1 MEIGNTK
8 IKAASTMSLNDKSNI
23 MTSISFEEGTSAKD
37 RRAVAREVISRF
49 IGQYTTSDAMAI
61 RVADRIDKKPVET
74 LDINMDVPKDIKGV
88 TEKTMRALGSKLQ
101 IRYNGAT
108 EKYSFP
114 LIISVGQTKYLL
126 QGVDDQIQNNSF
138 GKSVINSIVGSG
150 QYINEGFSARYAIIP
165 TQLTTGTLS
174 PIGFTKE
181 ASQKYMSYVS
191 GKEKLDYIAPE
202 FTKAEE
208 KVASLP
214 QSEQTQT
221 QSATSKVIE
230 GDIFAGNGIPVI
242 TTNLGGV
249 HGAGLAQ
256 AAKAKGLIKQGD
268 GVFKANDKV
277 VQLPVKKVWSDN
289 MAMNDNMELMKESL
303 RSLIK
308 VARENTD
315 NTYLLPLAGLGH
327 GEGNIE
333 TILPLLIQTV
343 KASPNIKM
351 VIPGEGEAFTV

>member
-1 MEIGNTK
+1 M
-8 IKAASTMSLNDKSNI
+8 
-23 MTSISFEEGTSAKD
+23 
-37 RRAVAREVISRF
+37 
-49 IGQYTTSDAMAI
+49 
-61 RVADRIDKKPVET
+61 
-74 LDINMDVPKDIKGV
+74 
-88 TEKTMRALGSKLQ
+88 
-101 IRYNGAT
+101 
-108 EKYSFP
+108 
-114 LIISVGQTKYLL
+114 ISVGRSVYLL
-126 QGVDDQIQNNSF
+126 QGVEDQIANNSF
-138 GKSVINSIVGSG
+138 GKSFINSIVGSG
-150 QYINEGFSARYAIIP
+150 TYINEGYNARYALIP
-165 TQLTTGTLS
+165 SQLTTGTLS
-174 PIGFTKE
+174 PVGFTKE
-181 ASQKYMSYVS
+181 ASEKYMAYVS

-202 FTKAEE
+202 FKKVEE
-208 KVASLP
+208 KVESLP
-214 QSEQTQT
+214 QSEQMQT

-351 VIPGEGEAFTV
+351 VIPGEGVSLGRQGTVRRDYTRENLPMIKQMLSEAGLMGGATKTQLQIDMDALNLTDEVVTALYNESSKRMSVENFKSAAQGVIANLRATMSNNEIIDKIKCL